1 MLSKCYFYVGIDGI
15 ETNLGILTDSKLFVF
30 IIVSIV
36 HYEYL
41 GDLIGSNVIFQNL
54 LLQWDILRPFWIF
67 VLRLQAT

>member
-1 MLSKCYFYVGIDGI
+1 MPIIPMLSKCYFYVGID

-41 GDLIGSNVIFQNL
+41 GDLIGSNVISKKL
-54 LLQWDILRPFWIF
+54 LLQ
-67 VLRLQAT
+67 